1 MHAEIYGHL
10 VYKECD
16 VRIQNSDINKMMQN
30 LLDELNSGV
39 GRQWTDNGQDRLT
52 EFTQFHN
59 KEGEKISLQKLWEN
73 SQKIN
78 NRANIC
84 VTGVIEGQKLLEKI
98 MVKDPQIRPKL
109 NK

>member
-1 MHAEIYGHL
+1 M
-10 VYKECD
+10 VYREYD
-16 VRIQNSDINKMMQN
+16 VRIQNSGINKMMPD

-39 GRQWTDNGQDRLT
+39 RQQWTDNGQDRLT

-59 KEGEKISLQKLWEN
+59 KEGKKIGLQKLWEN

-78 NRANIC
+78 NRAKMC
-84 VTGVIEGQKLLEKI
+84 VTGIIEGQKMLEKNNG
-98 MVKDPQIRPKL
+98 KRPPDSSK